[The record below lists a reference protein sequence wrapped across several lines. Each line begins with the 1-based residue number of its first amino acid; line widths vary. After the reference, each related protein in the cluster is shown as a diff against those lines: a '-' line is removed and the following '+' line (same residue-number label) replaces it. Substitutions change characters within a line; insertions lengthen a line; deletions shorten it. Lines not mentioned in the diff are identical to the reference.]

1 MNTQHIRPPRR
12 TTVLSR
18 LARTIDLAF
27 RISPRA
33 KRAQRL
39 SAHGFA
45 TVRQLYDGGLEVQAC
60 DLLPHLLS
68 GKPTR
73 ANPFRVV
80 VAAVEDDGHLSTCSA
95 VYLPTED
102 AFQLHWGV
110 RPRVDRDRWIPSS
123 DFRSAFNRAM
133 EAARERSIGGQC
145 NGG

>member
-1 MNTQHIRPPRR
+1 MNTPRIRPPRR

-27 RISPRA
+27 RISARA

-39 SAHGFA
+39 SALGCA

-73 ANPFRVV
+73 ANPLRVV
-80 VAAVEDDGHLSTCSA
+80 LAAVEDDGYLSTCSA

-102 AFQLHWGV
+102 AFRLHWGV
-110 RPRVDRDRWIPSS
+110 RPRLDGDRWIPSS
-123 DFRSAFNRAM
+123 DFRPAFNRAI
-133 EAARERSIGGQC
+133 EAARERSFREAV
-145 NGG
+145 